1 MNVFKEVAAKKY
13 KMAVWSMALGIIA
26 VCSAL
31 VCPGLVSFVCGL
43 LAIIFAIAAKKDYF
57 TVETSTPSTIGLV
70 TGITAVTLA
79 VLMVVVPVLL
89 AIIAVVGYIVLY
101 IIANLPAIIRALR

>member
-89 AIIAVVGYIVLY
+89 AIIAVV
-101 IIANLPAIIRALR
+101 AM

>member
-1 MNVFKEVAAKKY
+1 MNVFKDVAAKKY

-43 LAIIFAIAAKKDYF
+43 LAIIFALAAKKDYF
-57 TVETSTPSTIGLV
+57 TLETSTPSTLGLI
-70 TGITAVTLA
+70 TGIIATALA
-79 VLMVVVPVLL
+79 VLIVVIPVLI
-89 AIIAVVGYIVLY
+89 AIILVVIYIILY
-101 IIANLPAIIRALR
+101 IGVNLPDIVRALR